1 MAASARGDDKFA
13 RTETKTYAEKVVKDV
28 LRGRK
33 GRIWRGKA
41 AGMIRWSNWLPVWVM
56 VSSIIF
62 RYFKGLF
69 FFFFLSFPRRNNL
82 ANGRSPM
89 GGFFFQKDGIMK
101 KGTGLNAWWFQE
113 TVRLRKKEI

>member
-1 MAASARGDDKFA
+1 MAASARGDDNFA

-33 GRIWRGKA
+33 GRIWRWKA

-69 FFFFLSFPRRNNL
+69 FFFFFVLS
-82 ANGRSPM
+82 
-89 GGFFFQKDGIMK
+89 
-101 KGTGLNAWWFQE
+101 
-113 TVRLRKKEI
+113 

>member
-1 MAASARGDDKFA
+1 MAASARGDDNFA

-69 FFFFLSFPRRNNL
+69 FFFFFVLS
-82 ANGRSPM
+82 
-89 GGFFFQKDGIMK
+89 
-101 KGTGLNAWWFQE
+101 
-113 TVRLRKKEI
+113 